1 MLQLQLMDQCT
12 PGVCVLLYICTCDLK
27 GVVVDLCTAGEN
39 VVTGGGGVAKGFC
52 SEDDDLAGL

>member
-1 MLQLQLMDQCT
+1 MDQCT

-52 SEDDDLAGL
+52 SEDDDLTGL